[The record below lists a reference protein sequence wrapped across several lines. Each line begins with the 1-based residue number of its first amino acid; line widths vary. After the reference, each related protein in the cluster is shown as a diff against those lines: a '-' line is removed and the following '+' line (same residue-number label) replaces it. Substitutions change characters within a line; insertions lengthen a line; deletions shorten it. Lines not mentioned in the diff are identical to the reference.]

1 MKWRSFDLRSSPP
14 SALGGLNPVSLTAF
28 LLRLKKGW
36 YNQGPYGL
44 GAHVVILLCCQNP
57 HQSHIP
63 WVTQISLLISAG
75 AVTLRGQISLFL
87 LKVNQSHL
95 LWKYWIEGSCWS
107 AQVPKRGPCSECALS
122 SRGGS
127 AQFPVQGFRI
137 CHLNC
142 VFLAAFMWLSA
153 ALFQSFS
160 MGRTSPRLLKCKYS
174 MNISTAWV

>member
-1 MKWRSFDLRSSPP
+1 MKWRSFNLRSSPP

-44 GAHVVILLCCQNP
+44 GAHVVIFLCCQKP

-87 LKVNQSHL
+87 LKVNQSHR
-95 LWKYWIEGSCWS
+95 LWKYWTEGSCWS
-107 AQVPKRGPCSECALS
+107 ARVPKRGPCSECALS
-122 SRGGS
+122 SHGGS
-127 AQFPVQGFRI
+127 AQFPLQGFRI

-142 VFLAAFMWLSA
+142 VFSLQHSCDWAPRSSRV
-153 ALFQSFS
+153 FQWEEQVQDSW
-160 MGRTSPRLLKCKYS
+160 
-174 MNISTAWV
+174 NVSTAWM